1 MAPRRKRQR
10 KKKKTQRGGAAPF
23 FVDFKKGVNVT
34 KDLIKAL
41 KKPVNVPKAKALVKS
56 YKQQY
61 QATKDAAD
69 QKATVVG
76 LSTRDMPQEIRDA
89 VSCEDDYKRISVKG
103 VIGSYVSVLLEV

>member
-23 FVDFKKGVNVT
+23 FVDFKKGANVT

-41 KKPVNVPKAKALVKS
+41 KTFRKPRPWSKATSNSIKT
-56 YKQQY
+56 
-61 QATKDAAD
+61 TKDAAD

-89 VSCEDDYKRISVKG
+89 VSCEDIYKRMSVKG
-103 VIGSYVSVLLEV
+103 VLGSYVSVLLEV